1 MSALCKLEQPKA
13 KGRVGRALTRVP
25 ASDPAG
31 KDVVAGRNPLRDERV
46 GNAPEFLDRRIILH
60 LQRAAGNRAV
70 NEILASMNSGR
81 RSARFGTSGTSDL
94 APHHARE
101 HLASGQNLGGS
112 PSTVSTLNRQPV
124 VQRCGATPCDCPR
137 EEKPLEPPPTAL
149 GLMVQ
154 RKPADMHGLMSARF
168 AKDPALEEVHRGGR
182 ILRPQAK
189 GPHVAKVQRALIDFE
204 IPLPKFGADST
215 YGSETLE
222 AVKKFQRRQGLAGKL
237 VDGEVGPVTMDLLDK
252 KALSVDPAPSPP
264 PSPQGSD
271 RKVPNKIAVEQTKPQ
286 TSKNGQVQ
294 EPGKAEVKQ
303 QSQTTVV
310 VANEPEPAFQIP
322 VNIGITI
329 PWKTIPPRPA
339 DDKSLTFCE
348 NGVVQIGGKWNVD
361 GILIPG
367 TGGKLSLLAEPELD
381 INFAPA
387 FCGKSPA
394 IQGQVELFK
403 LKLGE
408 AVDLS
413 LVGLLGSDSKPF
425 GIARGGGV
433 VVDVKLPIPRTSTKL
448 ELGGQGQWTYV
459 PSESST
465 KAEGIFGA
473 SIIVELPASG
483 PKKEK

>member
-1 MSALCKLEQPKA
+1 
-13 KGRVGRALTRVP
+13 
-25 ASDPAG
+25 
-31 KDVVAGRNPLRDERV
+31 
-46 GNAPEFLDRRIILH
+46 
-60 LQRAAGNRAV
+60 
-70 NEILASMNSGR
+70 
-81 RSARFGTSGTSDL
+81 
-94 APHHARE
+94 
-101 HLASGQNLGGS
+101 
-112 PSTVSTLNRQPV
+112 
-124 VQRCGATPCDCPR
+124 
-137 EEKPLEPPPTAL
+137 
-149 GLMVQ
+149 
-154 RKPADMHGLMSARF
+154 
-168 AKDPALEEVHRGGR
+168 R
-182 ILRPQAK
+182 ILRPGAK
-189 GPHVAKVQRALIDFE
+189 GTHVGKIQRALIDFK

-215 YGSETLE
+215 YGSETVE
-222 AVKKFQRRQGLAGKL
+222 AVKKFQRSQGLAGKL
-237 VDGEVGPVTMDLLDK
+237 VDGEIGPVTMDLLDK
-252 KALSVDPAPSPP
+252 KALSVDPALSPP
-264 PSPQGSD
+264 PSPQASD
-271 RKVPNKIAVEQTKPQ
+271 RKVPNKIVVEQTKPQ

-329 PWKTIPPRPA
+329 PWKTIPSGPA
-339 DDKSLTFCE
+339 DDKSLKFCE

-381 INFAPA
+381 INFVPV

-394 IQGQVELFK
+394 IQGQLELFK

-413 LVGLLGSDSKPF
+413 LVGLLGTDSKPF

-433 VVDVKLPIPRTSTKL
+433 VVDVKIPIPGPPTKL

-459 PSESST
+459 PSASST

-473 SIIVELPASG
+473 SIIVELPASD
-483 PKKEK
+483 PKKEQ